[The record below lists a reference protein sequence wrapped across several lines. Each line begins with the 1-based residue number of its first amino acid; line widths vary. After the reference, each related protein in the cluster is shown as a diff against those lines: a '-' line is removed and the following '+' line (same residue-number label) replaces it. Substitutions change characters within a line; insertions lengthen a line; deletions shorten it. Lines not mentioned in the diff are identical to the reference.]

1 MNLKRI
7 DVLSIVSM
15 VAMCSLLG
23 CVGLKQQSRS
33 RTASNRMVCVN
44 NLKQIGLWM
53 RIEVRDFDQYLMS
66 YSVSE
71 GGTREWVEAGEIWR
85 HHRLL
90 LGELTSPQIL
100 TCPDDSKAAA
110 VSWDAMTNNEHISYF
125 LGLDTAETRSNMLLS
140 GDRNIALNG
149 KRLNGVVA
157 LETNSPIQWTAN
169 DVHRGEGNIG
179 YADGSV
185 QQFTT
190 KKLRAAL
197 VNSGDSTNRLV
208 FP

>member
-1 MNLKRI
+1 M
-7 DVLSIVSM
+7 
-15 VAMCSLLG
+15 
-23 CVGLKQQSRS
+23 
-33 RTASNRMVCVN
+33 
-44 NLKQIGLWM
+44 
-53 RIEVRDFDQYLMS
+53 
-66 YSVSE
+66 
-71 GGTREWVEAGEIWR
+71 EWVEAGETWR
-85 HHRLL
+85 HYLL
-90 LGELTSPQIL
+90 LMNGIESPRIL
-100 TCPDDSKAAA
+100 TCPDDTRTAASFWA
-110 VSWDAMTNNEHISYF
+110 DVTNNQQVSYF
-125 LGLDTAETRSNMLLS
+125 VGMATSDTSPNMLLS

-157 LETNSPIQWTAN
+157 LGTNSPIQWTAN
-169 DVHRGEGNIG
+169 DIHRGEGNIG